1 MWQQELCDRL
11 QRDNIL
17 PPSSILNLQTSRLLT
32 LPAELRNRIYH
43 YLFPAQD
50 IFHIRQGHTSPPI
63 LRTCKKLRHEVSGLF
78 YSNTILQFSDRS
90 LLIHSLS
97 FLDPDLISLIPEL
110 RYDTSEICT
119 EATSWRSAFRELPGL
134 DEDTKLQ
141 ALRDA
146 LEEKGVTLRDGVLK
160 ARIRIGCRD
169 VWTSDPLGEA
179 LGAVKRGSV
188 VGRMMFV

>member
-1 MWQQELCDRL
+1 MRQQELCLRL
-11 QRDNIL
+11 QRNNIL
-17 PPSSILNLQTSRLLT
+17 PPSSILNLQTSRLLL

-43 YLFPAQD
+43 DLFPAHE
-50 IFHIRQGHTSPPI
+50 IFHLTQKEISPPI

-78 YSNTILQFSDRS
+78 YSNTILQFNDPKV
-90 LLIHSLS
+90 LLRALGS
-97 FLDPDLISLIPEL
+97 LDPELISLIPEL

-119 EATSWRSAFRELPGL
+119 EATSWSSAFRELPGL

-146 LEEKGVTLRDGVLK
+146 LEKEDVVLRAGVLK

-179 LGAVKRGSV
+179 LEAVKRGSI